1 MGGAEMAPH
10 TPPPSA
16 RPGEAVAGLYLSGAR
31 PSPPSAR
38 PGLSGARAFPPSAR
52 LGEAVAGLGL

>member
-1 MGGAEMAPH
+1 MAPH

-16 RPGEAVAGLYLSGAR
+16 RPGEAVAGLYLSAAR
-31 PSPPSAR
+31 PSPPLAR
-38 PGLSGARAFPPSAR
+38 PGLSGARPFPPSAR